1 MGLFK
6 KVMLWRLQVIAI
18 KLLRQRYINDNIQ
31 IMRTQMMIKKEH
43 LPFRFSGRVICFLF
57 IVFSI
62 LSFGQSF
69 SVENPAVYV
78 QEGTVITLNYK
89 QEDSTVQTDKNRST
103 GLTTFTGVIG
113 EEYIYIAA
121 DIPLSGINQKSIN
134 RIAKKETAASLP
146 QKRSI
151 AENKSVRKKNVTGN
165 SLTSRKSIS
174 AFPEQ
179 NAVHYISVSGQA
191 VCAAPGNHHQ
201 NLIYYQQIQ
210 YISAGQPDEYI
221 PENYYFLFS
230 AFSSNCIGAGGIRPP
245 PFHC

>member
-1 MGLFK
+1 MMK
-6 KVMLWRLQVIAI
+6 QKVMKSVMPQV
-18 KLLRQRYINDNIQ
+18 
-31 IMRTQMMIKKEH
+31 
-43 LPFRFSGRVICFLF
+43 FRFSERLLCFIMVIASVLY
-57 IVFSI
+57 S
-62 LSFGQSF
+62 GQSF
-69 SVENPAVYV
+69 STDSPAIYIKEGTLVATNYESEAMAAGEK
-78 QEGTVITLNYK
+78 QKDTSESLILTGEEYLYIAEGTVVYTL
-89 QEDSTVQTDKNRST
+89 DKAPVNTS
-103 GLTTFTGVIG
+103 V
-113 EEYIYIAA
+113 
-121 DIPLSGINQKSIN
+121 
-134 RIAKKETAASLP
+134 KKETAASLP

-201 NLIYYQQIQ
+201 NLIYYQQIRHM
-210 YISAGQPDEYI
+210 SAGQPDEYI